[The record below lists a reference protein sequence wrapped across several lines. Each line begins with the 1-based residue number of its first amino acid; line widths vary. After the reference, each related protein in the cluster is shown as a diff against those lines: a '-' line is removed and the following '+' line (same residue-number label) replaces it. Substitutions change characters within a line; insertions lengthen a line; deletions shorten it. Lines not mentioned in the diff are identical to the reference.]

1 MFVKFLHVNKMQ
13 DICLLIEQDVS
24 DKKWIANSEFV
35 FLTIN

>member
-35 FLTIN
+35 VLTVN